1 MSSLIEVFLEPE
13 GRAAFDRLL
22 SKLFDETIPTLCR
35 FPESGR
41 AFLNRAI
48 KSTKVEELVKRLR
61 RLIKKDNILRECL
74 LEDHPVLYLVRQNTI
89 VFLSVKHHRQ
99 LSFDLTHF
107 WQEE

>member
-1 MSSLIEVFLEPE
+1 MSSLVEVFLEPE

-48 KSTKVEELVKRLR
+48 KSTKAEELVKRLR
-61 RLIKKDNILRECL
+61 SLVKKDEDL
-74 LEDHPVLYLVRQNTI
+74 LQ
-89 VFLSVKHHRQ
+89 
-99 LSFDLTHF
+99 
-107 WQEE
+107 